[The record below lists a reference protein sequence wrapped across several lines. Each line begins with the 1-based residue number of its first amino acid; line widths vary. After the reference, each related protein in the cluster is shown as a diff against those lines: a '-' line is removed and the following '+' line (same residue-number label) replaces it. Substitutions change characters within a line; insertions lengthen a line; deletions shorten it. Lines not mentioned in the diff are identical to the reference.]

1 MSDNDTSNLSQIL
14 KSIHHF
20 VTIFESPWWAKE
32 ANTEDVMSAFK
43 LGHFIENTIA
53 TFTEKQFFSH
63 FLILLDVWGNQNN
76 LKKYS
81 EQFYSLANN
90 QLLCKLFKTPNI
102 KDSTLDVGV
111 RVYTSLY
118 PKERFQK
125 CLSELILTTS
135 SLKTIVDVVN
145 KDTTLENQLILEK
158 WSEYCQTDSLK
169 QQLIDEVNSY
179 LTLYKVEEFL
189 PRLIGMLALNGAQS
203 EPLKIIL
210 SCLENKMSDRS
221 LLSKTFWTILLTK
234 INVNDLKQV
243 CKCHSQFFNS
253 FIDFIKY
260 LTSMM
265 KWDDCS
271 GDWIIDSTIVCFSGE
286 SPYFTIVIVL
296 KVLCSDT
303 SLRQSVL
310 DCVNEISKYSNSKLC
325 QQIMTDLIY

>member
-20 VTIFESPWWAKE
+20 VTIFESPWWAKD
-32 ANTEDVMSAFK
+32 ASTEDVMSAFK

-53 TFTEKQFFSH
+53 TFTKKEFLSQ
-63 FLILLDVWGNQNN
+63 FLILLDVWGKQNN
-76 LKKYS
+76 QKSYS

-90 QLLCKLFKTPNI
+90 QLLCKLFKTPNV

-125 CLSELILTTS
+125 CLSELILATS
-135 SLKTIVDVVN
+135 SLKTIVDVVSE
-145 KDTTLENQLILEK
+145 DPTLENQLILQK
-158 WSEYCQTDSLK
+158 WSEYCKTDSLK
-169 QQLIDEVNSY
+169 QQLIDKVNSY

-189 PRLIGMLALNGAQS
+189 PRLIGILALNGAQS
-203 EPLKIIL
+203 EPLTVIV
-210 SCLENKMSDRS
+210 SCLENKMMDRS
-221 LLSKTFWTILLTK
+221 LLSKTFWTTLLTK
-234 INVNDLKQV
+234 INLNHLKQA
-243 CKCHSQFFNS
+243 CKHHTQFFNS
-253 FIDFIKY
+253 LIDFIKY

-265 KWDDCS
+265 KWDDVS
-271 GDWIIDSTIVCFSGE
+271 GDWTIESSACFSCE
-286 SPYFTIVIVL
+286 SPYFSIVIVL

-310 DCVNEISKYSNSKLC
+310 DCVDEVSKYSNSKLC
-325 QQIMTDLIY
+325 QQIKTDLI